1 MAEVTPFSKVSDVD
15 VAMTVI
21 KPQPLVGLGNLLI
34 LTKTPEA
41 IEGEG
46 GTTGGTTGGVPNNA
60 TSMTGLLMSKTDTES
75 GAVYKEYA
83 NIDAVE
89 KDYADDSK
97 VYKEADSYFAQK
109 NASDHVAILSYPN
122 GKLDVALKN
131 FWYNNWT
138 FAVFSDKP
146 VTDDIMDASNI
157 FEANKDHFLIYQS
170 NDIKDFKELGGQDY
184 TIGLKHDPTEP
195 MDAALVGSTGSL
207 PVGSVVWKFREL
219 TGITPESL
227 TTTEYADINET
238 HAIAYVEVNGVG
250 ETTEGWSLS
259 GEYIDNL
266 HGDIW
271 IKNNMQSK
279 LESLLQDSGKIPYD
293 QKGINLVRSVVTE
306 VLSKAWER
314 GIIMTDE
321 ASGKG
326 AYKVD
331 AASRASQSAQ
341 DISARKYNGISFS
354 YHRAGAIHS
363 IKINGTIQSDTIFN
377 G

>member
-89 KDYADDSK
+89 EDYADDSK

-146 VTDDIMDASNI
+146 VTDDILDASNI

-170 NDIKDFKELGGQDY
+170 NDIKDFEELKGQDY

-227 TTTEYADINET
+227 TTTEYAEINKN

-306 VLSKAWER
+306 VLSKAWEQ